1 MNISEYFNKQSKPYL
16 ITISFILVILI
27 GIADYL
33 TGEEISSAI
42 FYLLPVSLASW
53 CISKRSGVLVS
64 IVSTITWITADLMSR
79 KSFLHPLVHFWNTI
93 VSLSFFLIVSYILSA
108 LKTSLDRER
117 ELARTDFLTNIVNRR
132 YFIELAN
139 REIRRSQRFRHHFT
153 VSYIDIDDFKII
165 NDRFGHNEGDALLSS
180 LAAEIKNNIRETD
193 IAVRLGGDEFG
204 ILMPETDHEAAR
216 VVLPKLKERLSE
228 TMKKKRWPVTFSIGV
243 MTFMTPPVSIDD
255 MISRVDNL
263 MYTVKKSGKNEIRY
277 DVFEDIMVTE
287 RQ

>member
-53 CISKRSGVLVS
+53 FISKRSGVLVS